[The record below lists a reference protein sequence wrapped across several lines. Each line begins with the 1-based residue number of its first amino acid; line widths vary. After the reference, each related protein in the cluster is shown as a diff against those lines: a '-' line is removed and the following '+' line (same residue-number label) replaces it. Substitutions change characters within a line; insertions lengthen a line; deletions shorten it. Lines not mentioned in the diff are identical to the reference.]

1 LREKKG
7 DKIIFTKQGLFQKT
21 RNSYIGYLMFTF
33 VVRVTLSENELVD
46 ELESG
51 YVYGVETFLEDYEL
65 VEEVCCSKGKGIV
78 KSYYPKYIKF
88 VFIYNEENI

>member
-1 LREKKG
+1 
-7 DKIIFTKQGLFQKT
+7 
-21 RNSYIGYLMFTF
+21 MFTF

-78 KSYYPKYIKF
+78 LSKVYKIC
-88 VFIYNEENI
+88 IYLQRRKHMKQWL

>member
-1 LREKKG
+1 LT
-7 DKIIFTKQGLFQKT
+7 IPFPLLQHT
-21 RNSYIGYLMFTF
+21 S
-33 VVRVTLSENELVD
+33 S
-46 ELESG
+46 ESG

>member
-1 LREKKG
+1 MKLISWVF
-7 DKIIFTKQGLFQKT
+7 DV
-21 RNSYIGYLMFTF
+21 TF
-33 VVRVTLSENELVD
+33 VARVTLSENELVD